1 MPIVIDGFRRSFDKK
16 GVVVKKKGIQQTMR
30 IKPPL
35 EIDYERESVEEII
48 EKVAFAIEQHPTF
61 IKSKEQE

>member
-1 MPIVIDGFRRSFDKK
+1 
-16 GVVVKKKGIQQTMR
+16 MR
-30 IKPPL
+30 IKAPL

-48 EKVAFAIEQHPTF
+48 EKVALAIEQHPTF

>member
-1 MPIVIDGFRRSFDKK
+1 
-16 GVVVKKKGIQQTMR
+16 MR